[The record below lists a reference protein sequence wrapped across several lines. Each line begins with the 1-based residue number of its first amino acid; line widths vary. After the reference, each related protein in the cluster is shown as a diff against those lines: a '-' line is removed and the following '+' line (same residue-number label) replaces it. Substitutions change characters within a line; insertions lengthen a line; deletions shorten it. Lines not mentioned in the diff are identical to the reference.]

1 MKKLMD
7 FKEME
12 QKYNSGE
19 DSLELTLEKWA
30 RIYVFL
36 ESAFSLEHF
45 NEALQGA
52 MVPLFLC
59 IEYRDR
65 CEFCPLYRVCE
76 RGRSEIFNK
85 VVRVM
90 QAYTIAGDILPK
102 ETLLGVVE
110 HFLDELQKCQS
121 EAGGRPC

>member
-19 DSLELTLEKWA
+19 DSLELTLEKWI
-30 RIYVFL
+30 RIYEFL
-36 ESAFSLEHF
+36 GTAFSLEHF
-45 NEALQGA
+45 NEALQAA

-59 IEYRDR
+59 VEYRDR
-65 CEFCPLYRVCE
+65 CEFCLLFRVCE
-76 RGRSEIFNK
+76 RGRSLVFNK

-102 ETLLGVVE
+102 ETLLGVVGD
-110 HFLDELQKCQS
+110 FLDELHKCQN
-121 EAGGRPC
+121 EACGKPC

>member
-12 QKYNSGE
+12 LKYNGGE
-19 DSLELTLEKWA
+19 DSLELTLEKWI
-30 RIYVFL
+30 RIYDFL
-36 ESAFSLEHF
+36 ESAFSLDHF
-45 NEALQGA
+45 NEALQAA

-59 IEYRDR
+59 VEYRDR
-65 CEFCPLYRVCE
+65 CEFCPLFRVCE

-102 ETLLGVVE
+102 DTLLGVVE
-110 HFLDELQKCQS
+110 NFLDELHKCQH
-121 EAGGRPC
+121 EAGGKPC

>member
-1 MKKLMD
+1 MQKLMD

-12 QKYNSGE
+12 QKYNNGE

-30 RIYVFL
+30 RIYEFL

-45 NEALQGA
+45 NEALEAA

-59 IEYRDR
+59 AEYRDR
-65 CEFCPLYRVCE
+65 CEFCPLFRVCE
-76 RGRSEIFNK
+76 RGRSQVFNK

-90 QAYTIAGDILPK
+90 QSYTIAGDILPK

-110 HFLDELQKCQS
+110 QFLNELQKCQS
-121 EAGGRPC
+121 EAGGKPC

>member
-12 QKYNSGE
+12 LKYNGGE
-19 DSLELTLEKWA
+19 DSLELTLEKWI
-30 RIYVFL
+30 RIYDFL
-36 ESAFSLEHF
+36 ESAFSLDHF
-45 NEALQGA
+45 NEALQAA

-59 IEYRDR
+59 VEYRDR
-65 CEFCPLYRVCE
+65 CEFCPLFRVCE

-102 ETLLGVVE
+102 DTLLGVVE
-110 HFLDELQKCQS
+110 NFVNELHKCQH
-121 EAGGRPC
+121 EAGRKPC